1 MQESNF
7 CKQKKSEFFGKKY
20 EKIEKMQISLK
31 KFRYKACFVVFVAVV
46 STVYIFKLRAVK
58 ANKL

>member
-1 MQESNF
+1 MVERHFRGTKYTFWCYAADKIDMQESNF

-31 KFRYKACFVVFVAVV
+31 KFR
-46 STVYIFKLRAVK
+46 
-58 ANKL
+58 